1 MISQIYLI
9 VLVLALITVIPAA
22 SAQLSLGTEANQKL
36 IEVKLNKS
44 EIVNVKHVI
53 AASNMP
59 VSVNLFDGVIPESIT
74 VTNDNGDEKQFG
86 LSDDGQGNASITI
99 FPTKSNTIIKYDL
112 EDASTL
118 YENLWTVRVGYSE
131 TYSVVFPKEIDLFFL
146 NNVIIELVNK
156 NGISVNYGGDVVI
169 QHYDKIPKIIE
180 EIEWEENKFN
190 VEIITNS
197 KIDKFNFEQES
208 KSITFQVNQKNKF
221 VTVTMEEKLL
231 GSPYSILLNDEK
243 IKYTKSVS
251 KENYVSLSIKPQAV
265 GEIVISG
272 SEYNEGLTKIN
283 TSAGILPVESESIPN
298 DYFVWLVFGGVLIIV
313 VIVVIIIMRKIKK

>member
-1 MISQIYLI
+1 MIQY
-9 VLVLALITVIPAA
+9 
-22 SAQLSLGTEANQKL
+22 
-36 IEVKLNKS
+36 
-44 EIVNVKHVI
+44 
-53 AASNMP
+53 
-59 VSVNLFDGVIPESIT
+59 
-74 VTNDNGDEKQFG
+74 
-86 LSDDGQGNASITI
+86 
-99 FPTKSNTIIKYDL
+99 
-112 EDASTL
+112 
-118 YENLWTVRVGYSE
+118 
-131 TYSVVFPKEIDLFFL
+131 
-146 NNVIIELVNK
+146 
-156 NGISVNYGGDVVI
+156 
-169 QHYDKIPKIIE
+169 YDKIPKITE

-208 KSITFQVNQKNKF
+208 RSISFQVNQKNKF